1 MKCNSKSH
9 IGQEKDPRSSNGY
22 HLHPTCVTPLETSD
36 HLSHRH
42 PENWENQIDEVYF
55 LEILRAPVQIEE
67 RLDDVSIDKAL
78 AGLVLLVTGH
88 GTGVKRGFVQ
98 FLQSCFSPLER
109 SPD

>member
-1 MKCNSKSH
+1 MVITFIPLASLLWR
-9 IGQEKDPRSSNGY
+9 P
-22 HLHPTCVTPLETSD
+22 PTTSVID
-36 HLSHRH
+36 TLKVGKIIY
-42 PENWENQIDEVYF
+42 IDEGYF

-98 FLQSCFSPLER
+98 FLQSYVSPLER